1 MEKTQVIAVLAAL
14 AQDTRLD
21 IMRMLIRQGLKGL
34 PAGVIG
40 KRLNLPPATL
50 SFHLNALRHAGLI
63 SSRRKGRSVV
73 YTGDFSIMNSAM
85 AYLLDNCCRGD
96 VAEAAAPPRALRT
109 PRKSAA

>member
-21 IMRMLIRQGLKGL
+21 IMRLLIRQGLKGL
-34 PAGVIG
+34 PAGAIG
-40 KRLNLPPATL
+40 KKLHLAPATL

-73 YTGDFSIMNSAM
+73 YTGDFSAMNSAM

-96 VAEAAAPPRALRT
+96 VVEAAAPPRVLRT
-109 PRKSAA
+109 LRKSAA